1 MFVRSLALVL
11 VVAGCANE
19 ADSDATPVDSTRPNA
34 VVAPRYDTL
43 VSTANLRCDNGTE
56 VRANVY
62 VGSEP
67 RVVLATQDT
76 GMVLPPREAASG
88 TRYASDDESIA
99 WWSKGDSA
107 TLTFR
112 GTTTTCAPADGIEF

>member
-1 MFVRSLALVL
+1 MFVRSLVLVL
-11 VVAGCANE
+11 VLGGCADE
-19 ADSDATPVDSTRPNA
+19 TDTDLAPADSAPTNA

-43 VSTANLRCDNGTE
+43 VSAANLRCENGTE

-76 GMVLPPREAASG
+76 GMVLPPRVAASG
-88 TRYASDDESIA
+88 TRYATDDESIV
-99 WWSKGDSA
+99 WWSQGDSA

-112 GTTTTCAPADGIEF
+112 GTTTNCAPADGIEF